1 METSQSTTI
10 KFSETAVEKTKRQ
23 MQYVREHEKELGP
36 FTVTVLLRKED
47 DFLSSANRAGTSL
60 VWYSDEPKDRGGQGK
75 GPSPLSYFL
84 SSMGFCQ
91 LVHYAEHCMAEGIKL
106 DSLEVKIDG
115 KVSTQRPRKFTEVTY
130 EVTIHSSEQDETVK
144 KLARTA
150 AEDCYVTGTLK
161 KACRV
166 TGIINHNGR
175 TVDEHQ

>member
-10 KFSETAVEKTKRQ
+10 KFSEETIDKTKRQ

-47 DFLSSANRAGTSL
+47 DFLSSGKRVGSEL

-91 LVHYAEHCMAEGIKL
+91 LVHYAEHCMADGIKL

-115 KVSTQRPRKFTEVTY
+115 KVSTQRPRRFTEVNY
-130 EVTIHSSEQDETVK
+130 EVTIHSSAEDQVVK
-144 KLARTA
+144 RLSRA
-150 AEDCYVTGTLK
+150 AADDCYVTGTLRN
-161 KACRV
+161 ACKV
-166 TGIINHNGR
+166 TGIITHNGKKI
-175 TVDEHQ
+175 DEH